1 MRILFLCPY
10 DDTDLFSFMAD
21 RGDEVIRH
29 DGRVDVDFLV
39 SQAIDWIVSYGY
51 KHIIRADV
59 LALVSG
65 RAINLHISYLP
76 WNRGSHP
83 NVWSF
88 YDDTPKGVTIHFID
102 PGIDTGDIVA
112 QRELQFSPDD
122 TLASSYSHLRR
133 AVESLFREVW
143 PAIRDGTAPRQPQLR
158 EGSHHYRKDLE
169 QISDVLSEGW
179 DTPVSEIAKAGA
191 QRRST
196 RTASVSRQP

>member
-29 DGRVDVDFLV
+29 DGRVDADFLA
-39 SQAIDWIVSYGY
+39 SPAIDWIVSYGY

-59 LALVSG
+59 LAVVSG

-76 WNRGSHP
+76 WNRGYHP
-83 NVWSF
+83 NLWSF

-112 QRELQFSPDD
+112 QRELRFSPDD

-133 AVESLFREVW
+133 AVESLFREAW
-143 PAIRDGTAPRQPQLR
+143 PAIRDGTAPRQPQR
-158 EGSHHYRKDLE
+158 RDGSHHYRKDLE
-169 QISDVLSEGW
+169 RISDLLSEGW
-179 DTPVSEIAKAGA
+179 DTPVSKIAKAGA
-191 QRRST
+191 ERRSAGS
-196 RTASVSRQP
+196 ASAARQP